1 MTPAEAKNL
10 SAMIGKLVEVEWSDE
25 IGDWPYFILL
35 EVCAEDDTIKLQ
47 GADYPDKTAKH
58 DGDCTWYDV
67 RDIGDICQVR

>member
-10 SAMIGKLVEVEWSDE
+10 TAMLGKLVEVERGDE

-35 EVCAEDDTIKLQ
+35 EVCAEDDTIKMK

-58 DGDCTWYDV
+58 SGDCTWYDWRDV
-67 RDIGDICQVR
+67 REITRV

>member
-10 SAMIGKLVEVEWSDE
+10 SAMIGKLVEVEWGDE

-35 EVCAEDDTIKLQ
+35 EVCAEDATIKMR

-58 DGDCTWYDV
+58 AGDITWYDWRDV
-67 RDIGDICQVR
+67 REISRV